1 MIKVLHVITGL
12 ERGGAEMMLHKLL
25 GRLPRDLVSNEVVS
39 LTGEGSVAAWIRELG
54 VPVYALGARRGV
66 PDPRAV
72 TRLIRRLRTS
82 RPQIVQTWMYHA
94 DLIGGLAAKLAG
106 PIPVVW
112 NIRQSKLDPVHSK
125 RLTIWTAKICARL
138 SHRIPTRI
146 VCCSEAAARIHREM
160 GYAGDKLVIIPN
172 GFDVEG
178 FKPDSGARI
187 SVQAELGIG
196 QNHPVI
202 GLVARFD
209 PQKDHRTFV
218 DAASILGARLP
229 LARFVLCGDGVTW
242 ENQELA
248 RWIDDAG
255 IRDRVYLLG
264 RRDDIARLLNAFDV
278 ATLSS
283 AYGEGFPNVV
293 GEAMACGVPCVV
305 TDVGD
310 SAWIVGDTGRVVPI
324 RDPKALA
331 DSWLALV
338 EAGHQARQALGAR
351 ARARIVEQFD
361 LDAIA
366 GRYAKLYCELAQDIT
381 DVDARVDRRTWP

>member
-1 MIKVLHVITGL
+1 
-12 ERGGAEMMLHKLL
+12 MMLHKLL
-25 GRLPRDLVSNEVVS
+25 GYLPRDLVSNEVVS

-54 VPVYALGARRGV
+54 VPVYALGARRGM

-72 TRLIRRLRTS
+72 TRLMRRMKAS
-82 RPQIVQTWMYHA
+82 RPQVVQTWMYHA

-106 PIPVVW
+106 DIPVAW
-112 NIRQSKLDPVHSK
+112 NIRQSNLDPVHSK

-138 SHRIPTRI
+138 SRRIPARI
-146 VCCSEAAARIHREM
+146 VCCSDAAARIHREM
-160 GYAGDKLVIIPN
+160 GYAADKMVVIPN
-172 GFDVEG
+172 GFDMES
-178 FKPDSGARI
+178 FRPDAGARV
-187 SVQAELGIG
+187 SVRTELGIG
-196 QNHPVI
+196 QNDPVI

-218 DAASILGARLP
+218 DAASILGARL
-229 LARFVLCGDGVTW
+229 LSARFVLCGDGVTW
-242 ENQELA
+242 DNQELV

-255 IRDRVYLLG
+255 IRDRICLLG
-264 RRDDIARLLNAFDV
+264 RRDDIARLLNGFDV

-324 RDPKALA
+324 RDAKALA

-351 ARARIVEQFD
+351 ARARIVEHFD
-361 LDAIA
+361 LEAIA
-366 GRYAKLYCELAQDIT
+366 GRYAKLYCELAQGAA
-381 DVDARVDRRTWP
+381 DVDARVDRRA

>member
-1 MIKVLHVITGL
+1 MTKIMHVITGL
-12 ERGGAEMMLHKLL
+12 ERGGAEMMLYKLL
-25 GRLPRDLVSNEVVS
+25 RRLPRDLISNEVVS
-39 LTGEGSVAAWIRELG
+39 LTGEGSLAAWIRELG

-72 TRLIRRLRTS
+72 ARLIRRLRTS
-82 RPQIVQTWMYHA
+82 RPQVVQTWMYHA

-106 PIPVVW
+106 SIPVAW
-112 NIRQSKLDPVHSK
+112 NIRQSNLDPVHSK

-138 SHRIPTRI
+138 SRWIPARII
-146 VCCSEAAARIHREM
+146 CCSDAAVRIHREM
-160 GYAGDKLVIIPN
+160 GYAGDKMVVIPN
-172 GFDVEG
+172 GFDLEA
-178 FKPDSGARI
+178 FKPDGGARA
-187 SVQAELGIG
+187 SVRTDLGIG
-196 QNHPVI
+196 ENHPVI

-229 LARFVLCGDGVTW
+229 LARFVLCGDDVTW
-242 ENQELA
+242 RNQKLA

-264 RRDDIARLLNAFDV
+264 RRDDIARLLNGFDV

-338 EAGHQARQALGAR
+338 EAGHQVRQALGAR
-351 ARARIVEQFD
+351 ARDRIVEQFD
-361 LDAIA
+361 LEAIA
-366 GRYAKLYCELAQDIT
+366 GRYARLYCDLAQE
-381 DVDARVDRRTWP
+381 VR